1 MATTI
6 TQEYCQQ
13 PPHKKKSWTAG
24 LNKKTG
30 LLDTRRHPFP
40 TTPSTSTAVPTAMS
54 TTENW
59 CAQQQQNDFILPPVR
74 VVISPSVSETTAM
87 DALVDGMNGGE
98 EDIFASMD
106 ALRGSRRRKKSL
118 NSSSISSSNTPS
130 FIHHPL
136 YHPPLPKPPPGV
148 KLGVS
153 IRDESDADEDL
164 TPQSTPRR
172 RRVSRQKLKSKHSI
186 SSKPSISSASST
198 VPVVDSIDD
207 AIRHYVSAT
216 HNPPKEPVPSINDII
231 RSYSPRVNQHKP
243 GLSVNISSSPVTF
256 PTSPSLP
263 PTRPPSQNLT
273 IDRPS
278 LDDSLSRSS
287 MDSVAEEVQRTL
299 MLSLTHPSTAAQR
312 SRAFLGDDRDSFTTT
327 IRHTSNL
334 NRSPS
339 ISSFST
345 SHTPPSPLNHQSRSS
360 KSDPNTHAL
369 ATFLRSP
376 RLTRLLKLR
385 RHPNQRLQVSFSD
398 LGSSSGRPI
407 VVFLGLGCVR
417 YIMGLYD
424 EMAEALGLRL
434 ITIDR

>member
-6 TQEYCQQ
+6 TQEYRRQS
-13 PPHKKKSWTAG
+13 PGRKRSWAAG
-24 LNKKTG
+24 LNKKAS
-30 LLDTRRHPFP
+30 LSDNYRQPFLPAAP
-40 TTPSTSTAVPTAMS
+40 TSSAATTTSHH
-54 TTENW
+54 TESP
-59 CAQQQQNDFILPPVR
+59 QQRNDFVMHPVR
-74 VVISPSVSETTAM
+74 VVISPSVLEATTM
-87 DALVDGMNGGE
+87 DAFVDGMNGGE

-118 NSSSISSSNTPS
+118 NHSSISSSNAS
-130 FIHHPL
+130 FVHHPL

-153 IRDESDADEDL
+153 LREDSDADEDT
-164 TPQSTPRR
+164 TPQSTPGPRR
-172 RRVSRQKLKSKHSI
+172 ISKRKSKSKQSI
-186 SSKPSISSASST
+186 SSKQSSSISSS

-207 AIRHYVSAT
+207 AIRHYVTST
-216 HNPPKEPVPSINDII
+216 HSPPKQPVPSINDII
-231 RSYSPRVNQHKP
+231 RNYAPSVNQHKP
-243 GLSVNISSSPVTF
+243 ALSVSTSSSPVTF
-256 PTSPSLP
+256 PTIPATP
-263 PTRPPSQNLT
+263 PLTRPPSQSLT
-273 IDRPS
+273 INRTS

-287 MDSVAEEVQRTL
+287 MDSVAEEVRRTL
-299 MLSLTHPSTAAQR
+299 MLSPPPSTASQR
-312 SRAFLGDDRDSFTTT
+312 ARASPGDDRDSFTTT
-327 IRHTSNL
+327 IRRSDNI

-345 SHTPPSPLNHQSRSS
+345 AQSTPSPYENHFRSP
-360 KSDPNTHAL
+360 KSDSNTHAL

-398 LGSSSGRPI
+398 LGSSSGRPV